1 MLELGAWYWTHFVL
15 KSSETHIFQMGLAGV
30 TGHRHHT
37 RHWRRGWAGQRP
49 GDPGA
54 ELLVRVTTV
63 TSLRGHPWS
72 VSLYRGWPVCAVSS
86 VQSRPLSLRPSLT
99 GSVACLSAGR
109 LSPPLALT
117 TLHSG
122 LLRPGWAPLSNVS
135 LCCLSSECRLLGCQ
149 ARLSPVLAEA
159 GGL

>member
-15 KSSETHIFQMGLAGV
+15 KSSETHIFQIWLAGV
-30 TGHRHHT
+30 TGHCHHT

-49 GDPGA
+49 GDPGGGAPGQGHHCHLSQGSPLVCVTVQGVASVCCVQCA
-54 ELLVRVTTV
+54 EQ
-63 TSLRGHPWS
+63 TSEPQTLTHWLRG
-72 VSLYRGWPVCAVSS
+72 
-86 VQSRPLSLRPSLT
+86 LSLCWASLT
-99 GSVACLSAGR
+99 ATGSHH
-109 LSPPLALT
+109 SP
-117 TLHSG
+117 